1 MFCVLLQVTV
11 DVPDQKGRL
20 EILKVHARNKKL
32 DSEVDLMEVAL
43 RTPGFS
49 GADLANLLNEAAI
62 LAGRK
67 SLAAV
72 RNLEIDEA
80 VDRWVGLDG
89 GFGGGLLHVDTFA
102 DNKSGNGYQDQRR
115 RPETVV
121 FGGLNNSAERGVSC
135 ACWCHSRVMH
145 LVESLVMQ
153 VQMLSLVGVTSFD
166 MQAM

>member
-1 MFCVLLQVTV
+1 VTV

-80 VDRWVGLDG
+80 VDRWVGLG
-89 GFGGGLLHVDTFA
+89 GVCLGGEG
-102 DNKSGNGYQDQRR
+102 
-115 RPETVV
+115 
-121 FGGLNNSAERGVSC
+121 SAMSDRSVHC
-135 ACWCHSRVMH
+135 ACWQHSRVMY
-145 LVESLVMQ
+145 LVQTAIMQMQMVSALCYWVSSVQATLGACLESRLG
-153 VQMLSLVGVTSFD
+153 S
-166 MQAM
+166 